1 MSAFFGSALL
11 AANITTSIYEHT
23 GTTPI
28 TVNIRM
34 ANQNNEEV
42 SYWVWMGPTASPEK
56 CITPGVTVDANAPWE
71 DVGMRMDPGEKIWAM
86 ATKGNVS
93 VRAFGAEDQ

>member
-11 AANITTSIYEHT
+11 VANATTLIYDHL
-23 GTTPI
+23 GADPI

-34 ANQNNEEV
+34 ANQNNTEV
-42 SYWVWMGPTASPEK
+42 NYWVWIGATATPEK
-56 CITPGVTVDANAPWE
+56 CITPGVTVDPNAPWE
-71 DVGMRMDPGEKIWAM
+71 DTAMRMAPGEKLWVM

-93 VRAFGAEDQ
+93 VRAFGVED

>member
-1 MSAFFGSALL
+1 MPAFFGSALL
-11 AANITTSIYEHT
+11 VANTTTLIYEHT
-23 GTTPI
+23 GTTAL

-34 ANQNNEEV
+34 ANQNNADV
-42 SYWVWMGPTASPEK
+42 NYWVWMGPTAIPEK
-56 CITPGVTVDANAPWE
+56 CITPGVPVDGNAPWE

-93 VRAFGAEDQ
+93 VRVFGAED